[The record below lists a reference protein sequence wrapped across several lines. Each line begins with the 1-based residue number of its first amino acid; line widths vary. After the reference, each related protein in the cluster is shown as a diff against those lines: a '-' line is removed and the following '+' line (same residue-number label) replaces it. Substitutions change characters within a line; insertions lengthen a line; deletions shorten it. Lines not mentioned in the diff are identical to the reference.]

1 MKAIKKSLEVI
12 KFISNFKL
20 VSKNS
25 RELLMKWD
33 CDQMK
38 VVLLSK
44 DLMVGIGAERGWLIQ
59 CFMLISR

>member
-25 RELLMKWD
+25 RELLMK
-33 CDQMK
+33 
-38 VVLLSK
+38 
-44 DLMVGIGAERGWLIQ
+44 
-59 CFMLISR
+59 